1 MDADLLQKSVD
12 KLFNTMKRKLQN
24 KYSSEHPVYKKLLES
39 ITSFKNSIP
48 LIILLKNPSVT
59 DRHWEKLMN
68 LTGTKFESSIKTMTL
83 AQVFEMK
90 LERFQEAVEEIVN
103 EAIQEFKNEE

>member
-1 MDADLLQKSVD
+1 
-12 KLFNTMKRKLQN
+12 MKRKLQN